1 MIHVLLRQ
9 DIIAPMLQVLK
20 VFAVK
25 FEVIPWLLDL
35 SIEMMEIP
43 TELLVVTQTVVE
55 MLQDIYA
62 LVAMTVQLLLELRI
76 VVTEY

>member
-1 MIHVLLRQ
+1 
-9 DIIAPMLQVLK
+9 MLQVLK

-35 SIEMMEIP
+35 SIEMMEIQ
-43 TELLVVTQTVVE
+43 TELLVVTQTVAE

-62 LVAMTVQLLLELRI
+62 LVAMTVLPLLELRI